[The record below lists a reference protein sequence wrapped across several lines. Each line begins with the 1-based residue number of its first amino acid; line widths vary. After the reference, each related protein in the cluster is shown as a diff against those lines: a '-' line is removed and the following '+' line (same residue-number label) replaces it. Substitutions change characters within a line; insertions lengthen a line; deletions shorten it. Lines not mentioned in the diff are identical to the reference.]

1 MRNERILN
9 ENDGIHIDDG
19 FDVAADNDEHEAE
32 SEAQS
37 STKCPFAMLGGPN
50 PHKTLLKESTSED
63 DKEEERSSIVPT
75 IETVNVK
82 PSVKEVETPSKSNG
96 VKERCPWPFVFFHDP
111 QTGMKDY
118 QTWIVLGLLLC
129 YIWSF
134 LEKRLVV
141 KISFEQ

>member
-1 MRNERILN
+1 MRMMVFTSMTVLMWPRIMMSMRLN
-9 ENDGIHIDDG
+9 LKLSQVRNAPLRCW
-19 FDVAADNDEHEAE
+19 V
-32 SEAQS
+32 
-37 STKCPFAMLGGPN
+37 LGGPN

-134 LEKRLVV
+134 LEKRLV
-141 KISFEQ
+141 